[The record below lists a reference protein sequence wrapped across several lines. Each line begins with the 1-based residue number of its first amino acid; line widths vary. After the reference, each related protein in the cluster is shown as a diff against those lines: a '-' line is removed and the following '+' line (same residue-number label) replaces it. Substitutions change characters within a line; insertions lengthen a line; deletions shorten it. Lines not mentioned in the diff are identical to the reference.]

1 MIFGSIS
8 GDTNLHRDLRQV
20 VGVPEGGGDV
30 EPEVWRPLYHILS
43 QSDGLKTERRKIF
56 KQLKRMVSMKQ

>member
-8 GDTNLHRDLRQV
+8 GDTNLNRDLRQV

-43 QSDGLKTERRKIF
+43 QSDGLNTERRKIF
-56 KQLKRMVSMKQ
+56 